1 MISVILTILKILGLI
16 LLILLGILILVVC
29 LVLFIPVRY
38 RIEGDYQSSKA
49 TVSSRV
55 TWLLHFVSAR
65 ILMEYE
71 NAFSLHIAVRVL
83 GIPIFDNKKKA
94 AKKKKKESKEAGY
107 NPEEPSPD
115 GTDTEI
121 QAASTDNSDNSGNSE
136 SNNEESASWQR
147 SDLEELELEGTKVR
161 ETKGEE
167 SEILE
172 SKILESEI
180 LETEIEEAEIEE
192 AEIEEA
198 EIKEVEIEE
207 SKNEADKKSLF
218 EKLYIIFGKF
228 MQFIENIQYTFHK
241 LCDTIVKIRDNLN
254 YYLDLLQKQS
264 TTRAIGTC
272 KTQLMR
278 IAKSL
283 SPQKFQV
290 NLHLGFE
297 DPAVLGE
304 ILAVWGMLYPFHQGR
319 IDIVPEFGQTIL
331 EGDILLKG
339 KISLFVYLKVALI
352 LFFDKNIKQLIK
364 QIKRSI

>member
-121 QAASTDNSDNSGNSE
+121 QAASTDNSGNSE

-180 LETEIEEAEIEE
+180 LETEIEEAEI
-192 AEIEEA
+192 
-198 EIKEVEIEE
+198 KEVEIEE

-228 MQFIENIQYTFHK
+228 MQFIENIRYTFHK

-272 KTQLMR
+272 KTQLIR

>member
-94 AKKKKKESKEAGY
+94 AKKKKKESKEADY

-121 QAASTDNSDNSGNSE
+121 QAASTDNSGNSE

-172 SKILESEI
+172 SEI
-180 LETEIEEAEIEE
+180 LETEIEE